1 MLPPHTIKQKRKPVK
16 KSPRIRR
23 SQIRLFK
30 FNLFLFVR
38 MFPAMYFYTE
48 NALGDWRN
56 RDHIEA
62 SYNTDSKQT
71 TSPRPAVGESQVET
85 TTRGSLRQFFVC
97 FLFGLTN
104 KKTRSWRKTSLFN
117 STSCLLSFQSFNK
130 LFALL
135 RWLVI
140 RHNVQNL
147 KKLVFLH
154 GSLARRVT
162 ILKLEYTCCTIST

>member
-1 MLPPHTIKQKRKPVK
+1 MLLPPHTIKQKRKPVK

-30 FNLFLFVR
+30 FNLFLCVR

-85 TTRGSLRQFFVC
+85 TTRGSLRQVF
-97 FLFGLTN
+97 
-104 KKTRSWRKTSLFN
+104 
-117 STSCLLSFQSFNK
+117 CLLFF
-130 LFALL
+130 
-135 RWLVI
+135 WL
-140 RHNVQNL
+140 NEQKDTKL
-147 KKLVFLH
+147 KKNIPLQFNIM
-154 GSLARRVT
+154 ST
-162 ILKLEYTCCTIST
+162 FISKFQ

>member
-16 KSPRIRR
+16 KSPRIR

-30 FNLFLFVR
+30 FNLFLCVR

-147 KKLVFLH
+147 KKNLFSYMVVWLDE
-154 GSLARRVT
+154 SR
-162 ILKLEYTCCTIST
+162 Y

>member
-30 FNLFLFVR
+30 FNLFLLVR

-48 NALGDWRN
+48 NALEDWRK

-62 SYNTDSKQT
+62 SYNTDFKQT

-85 TTRGSLRQFFVC
+85 TTRGSLRQGFCLLF
-97 FLFGLTN
+97 FGLTN

-135 RWLVI
+135 IWLVI
-140 RHNVQNL
+140 RHNVQNK

-162 ILKLEYTCCTIST
+162 ILKLEYTCCIIST